1 MIEMLYHLQL
11 DAALGSNLHFMGLQ
25 LDAAAPT
32 NWGVAM
38 LVMLLG
44 IGMFEMA
51 RRRFAAKWGDTQQA
65 IEIDLKR
72 REAV

>member
-1 MIEMLYHLQL
+1 
-11 DAALGSNLHFMGLQ
+11 MGLK

-38 LVMLLG
+38 LVMLSG
-44 IGMFEMA
+44 VGMFEIA
-51 RRRFAAKWGDTQQA
+51 RRRFAVKWGDTQQA